1 MYMRIHK
8 TYNIDIELDK
18 KIKERGINA
27 SELINE
33 LLRGYFNKQE
43 LNNLSSEE
51 IKKRLAIIKLKKEYE
66 ERRLELEDGL

>member
-1 MYMRIHK
+1 MRIHK